1 MFAMAQ
7 KAVARNLSVREVENM
22 VKAAN
27 RALRTDV
34 IADTDVGVQ
43 VDYTAELEKRA
54 TTLSGHRIKIQ
65 SGKRKKI
72 VLVEYQNEE
81 DLEELLIKLCG
92 SEIVEG

>member
-1 MFAMAQ
+1 MAISSQ
-7 KAVARNLSVREVENM
+7 NPASP
-22 VKAAN
+22 
-27 RALRTDV
+27 
-34 IADTDVGVQ
+34 
-43 VDYTAELEKRA
+43 
-54 TTLSGHRIKIQ
+54 HQ